1 MENTDPFQG
10 MDDAPTFKVVEAH
23 REAVPALIALWG
35 FSDSGKTFSAL
46 RLARGLVGPKGKIV
60 LIDTENKR
68 AKHYSGLFGGFSHLD
83 LQPPF
88 TPQRH
93 TAAFEA
99 AIAAGANVIIVDSTS
114 HVWEGEGGVL
124 EQADASTVNGLMKW
138 KAPKMAYMRMVNRML
153 RSPVHVIFCL
163 RAKEK
168 YVQVGQGK
176 SAKIELLGQEPI
188 CGKRFVFEMT
198 VSAHMESG
206 TRKPLDPVK
215 IPEGMINAIKPGE
228 FITEDC
234 GRKIAE
240 WLAGGSPV
248 DHIALALQASARDI
262 AAQGTIRLRDWYQA
276 LTKPQRATLKD
287 MVPEL
292 KAMATT
298 ADDEAAKAAHQ
309 ADETANGPGEVLDD
323 PFTAGAPKAAE

>member
-1 MENTDPFQG
+1 MDNDPFLNA
-10 MDDAPTFKVVEAH
+10 DDAPQFKVIEAQ

-35 FSDSGKTFSAL
+35 FSDSGKTYSAL
-46 RLARGLVGPKGKIV
+46 RLARGLAGAKGKIGI
-60 LIDTENKR
+60 IDTENRR
-68 AKHYSGLFGGFSHLD
+68 AKYYSGLFGGFSHLD

-88 TPQRH
+88 TPARY
-93 TAAFEA
+93 TAAFETMIQHGMN
-99 AIAAGANVIIVDSTS
+99 AIVVDSMS

-124 EQADASTVNGLMKW
+124 EQADANPSQGLLKW

-176 SAKIELLGQEPI
+176 KAEIVLSGQEPI

-215 IPEGMINAIKPGE
+215 IPEGMITAIRPGE
-228 FITEDC
+228 FITEDS
-234 GRKIAE
+234 GRLIAE

-248 DHIALALQASARDI
+248 DHVAQALQQSARDV
-262 AAQGTIRLRDWYQA
+262 AAEGSVRFRDWWQS
-276 LTKPQRATLKD
+276 LTKPQRGSLKPII
-287 MVPEL
+287 PEL
-292 KAMATT
+292 QSIAVE
-298 ADDEAAKAAHQ
+298 ADNEAARAAQTAH
-309 ADETANGPGEVLDD
+309 ETANGDDDSLSD
-323 PFTAGAPKAAE
+323 PFTPSGEAA

>member
-1 MENTDPFQG
+1 MEQDPFNVA
-10 MDDAPTFKVVEAH
+10 DDAPAFRVVEAQ

-60 LIDTENKR
+60 VIDTENRR

-88 TPQRH
+88 TPQRY
-93 TAAFEA
+93 TAAFDA
-99 AIAAGANVIIVDSTS
+99 AIAAGANAIIVDSTS

-168 YVQVGQGK
+168 YIQIGQGK
-176 SAKIELLGQEPI
+176 SAKIELAGQEPI

-206 TRKPLDPVK
+206 TRKPLEPVK
-215 IPEGMINAIKPGE
+215 IPEGMIHAIKPGE
-228 FITEDC
+228 YITEEC
-234 GRKIAE
+234 GRQIAE

-248 DHIALALQASARDI
+248 DHVAMALQASARDV
-262 AAQGTIRLRDWYQA
+262 AAEGTIHLRDWYQS
-276 LTKPQRATLKD
+276 LTKAQRAVLKD

-292 KAMATT
+292 KALAMT
-298 ADDEAAKAAHQ
+298 ADEEAAMAAHT
-309 ADETANGPGEVLDD
+309 AAETANSPGDTLDD
-323 PFTAGAPKAAE
+323 PFTNKPQAA

>member
-1 MENTDPFQG
+1 MDSSDPFQG
-10 MDDAPTFKVVEAH
+10 MDDAPAFKVVEAQ
-23 REAVPALIALWG
+23 REAVPALVALWG
-35 FSDSGKTFSAL
+35 FSDSGKTYSAL
-46 RLARGLVGPKGKIV
+46 RLARGLAGPKGKIV

-68 AKHYSGLFGGFSHLD
+68 AKHYSGLFGGWSHLD

-99 AIAAGANVIIVDSTS
+99 AIAVGANVIIMDSMS

-168 YVQVGQGK
+168 YVQIGQGK
-176 SAKIELLGQEPI
+176 QAKIELAGQEPI

-198 VSAHMESG
+198 ISAHMESG
-206 TRKPLDPVK
+206 TRKPLEPVK

-234 GRKIAE
+234 GKQIAE

-248 DHIALALQASARDI
+248 DHVAMALQASARDV
-262 AAQGTIRLRDWYQA
+262 AAEGTIRFRDWYQT
-276 LTKPQRATLKD
+276 LTKPQRASLAGII
-287 MVPEL
+287 PEL
-292 KAMATT
+292 KAVATES
-298 ADDEAAKAAHQ
+298 DEEAARAAQ
-309 ADETANGPGEVLDD
+309 TASDTANTGDDVLAD
-323 PFTAGAPKAAE
+323 PFTTTGRAA

>member
-1 MENTDPFQG
+1 MDNTDPFAHA
-10 MDDAPTFKVVEAH
+10 DDQPAFKVIEAQ

-60 LIDTENKR
+60 VIDTENKR
-68 AKHYSGLFGGFSHLD
+68 AKHYSGLFGGWSHLD

-88 TPQRH
+88 TPQRY

-99 AIAAGANVIIVDSTS
+99 AIAAGANAIIVDSTS

-168 YVQVGQGK
+168 YIQVGQGK
-176 SAKIELLGQEPI
+176 QAKIELAGQEPI

-215 IPEGMINAIKPGE
+215 IPEGMIHAIKPGE
-228 FITEDC
+228 FITEEC
-234 GRKIAE
+234 GKQIAE

-248 DHIALALQASARDI
+248 DHVALALQASARDV
-262 AAQGTIRLRDWYQA
+262 ATQGTIRLRDWYQA
-276 LTKPQRATLKD
+276 LTKPQRNTLKD
-287 MVPEL
+287 MIAEL
-292 KAMATT
+292 KALATA
-298 ADDEAAKAAHQ
+298 ADEEAAKAASQ
-309 ADETANGPGEVLDD
+309 ASETANSGDDPLAD
-323 PFTAGAPKAAE
+323 PFTADPNKDAA